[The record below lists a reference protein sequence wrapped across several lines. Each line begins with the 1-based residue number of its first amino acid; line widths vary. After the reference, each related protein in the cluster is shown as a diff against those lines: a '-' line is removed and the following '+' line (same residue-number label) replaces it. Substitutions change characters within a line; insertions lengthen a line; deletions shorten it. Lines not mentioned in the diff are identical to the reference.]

1 MMLEFLSKCKH
12 GILSRGPTIGSRR
25 ENKDITSP
33 YLHSKDVSEGKRF
46 THSSF
51 DFICNPAIMSWKFT
65 PHILFWNQLCFF
77 LVVCILQAIRRIKWM
92 PLLVLAARL
101 CPAGI
106 EGTFFALLM
115 SVDNVGMLSAS
126 WAGGLLLQAT
136 GIRRKNFKYLW
147 LTVLIRNIMVLFPLP
162 FLGLIPNTDPDLP
175 ILPPELLG
183 ASIEPIPVA
192 GSEHTT
198 IDEEKD
204 EEDVHL
210 PMFASDRGH
219 QS

>member
-1 MMLEFLSKCKH
+1 
-12 GILSRGPTIGSRR
+12 
-25 ENKDITSP
+25 
-33 YLHSKDVSEGKRF
+33 
-46 THSSF
+46 
-51 DFICNPAIMSWKFT
+51 
-65 PHILFWNQLCFF
+65 
-77 LVVCILQAIRRIKWM
+77 M

-147 LTVLIRNIMVLFPLP
+147 LAVLIRNIMMLFPLP

-175 ILPPELLG
+175 ILPPELLSG
-183 ASIEPIPVA
+183 SIEPTPVP
-192 GSEHTT
+192 GSEHAI

-204 EEDVHL
+204 EEDVQL